1 MYYWYRSDKYMIVSP
16 YFTKKE
22 EALRYRKQYI
32 SHWWRLEDSPYLELL
47 KKN

>member
-22 EALRYRKQYI
+22 EALRY
-32 SHWWRLEDSPYLELL
+32 WWRLEDSPYLELL